1 MMGVWKSLPPLMRKP
16 QGAGPATSTVNAMP
30 EEEKT
35 GRWDPLPQYTPKQR
49 EKKVADLRAAQQG
62 LGLGGGDRGSD

>member
-1 MMGVWKSLPPLMRKP
+1 MMGVWKSLPPLIRKP

-35 GRWDPLPQYTPKQR
+35 GRWGPLPQYTPKQR
-49 EKKVADLRAAQQG
+49 EKTVAGLRAAQQG
-62 LGLGGGDRGSD
+62 LGLAGGDRGSD